1 MNKTVLLAG
10 VASALFAVNANAIEF
25 TPYVSGK
32 ITYSDITYDGTDSWT
47 HGSNPGSAKTDLDDK
62 VWGASIAAGTS
73 VKVFGGSIRTELEYN
88 WNDTAEKSMY
98 VKDLRANGTAELE
111 SQSLFLNAYYDIDT
125 GTKFTPY
132 VGGGIGYAKIEGSM
146 SMPGMNISE
155 DNTNFAWQLGAGVA
169 YAVNKNISVDF
180 GYRYTDMGDLTANI
194 YPTEKFKIDVDSHEL
209 LLGVRYTF

>member
-1 MNKTVLLAG
+1 
-10 VASALFAVNANAIEF
+10 
-25 TPYVSGK
+25 
-32 ITYSDITYDGTDSWT
+32 
-47 HGSNPGSAKTDLDDK
+47 
-62 VWGASIAAGTS
+62 
-73 VKVFGGSIRTELEYN
+73 
-88 WNDTAEKSMY
+88 MY

-125 GTKFTPY
+125 RTKFTPY

-155 DNTNFAWQLGAGVA
+155 DDTNFAWQLGAGVA

-180 GYRYTDMGDLTANI
+180 GYRYTGMGDLTANV
-194 YPTEKFKIDVDSHEL
+194 YPTETFKIDVDSHKL

>member
-1 MNKTVLLAG
+1 
-10 VASALFAVNANAIEF
+10 
-25 TPYVSGK
+25 
-32 ITYSDITYDGTDSWT
+32 
-47 HGSNPGSAKTDLDDK
+47 
-62 VWGASIAAGTS
+62 
-73 VKVFGGSIRTELEYN
+73 
-88 WNDTAEKSMY
+88 MY

-155 DNTNFAWQLGAGVA
+155 DDTNFAWQLGAGVA

>member
-1 MNKTVLLAG
+1 
-10 VASALFAVNANAIEF
+10 
-25 TPYVSGK
+25 
-32 ITYSDITYDGTDSWT
+32 
-47 HGSNPGSAKTDLDDK
+47 
-62 VWGASIAAGTS
+62 
-73 VKVFGGSIRTELEYN
+73 
-88 WNDTAEKSMY
+88 MY

-132 VGGGIGYAKIEGSM
+132 VGGGIGYAKLKGS
-146 SMPGMNISE
+146 ISNGGVKLAS
-155 DNTNFAWQLGAGVA
+155 DSDTNFAWQLGAGIA